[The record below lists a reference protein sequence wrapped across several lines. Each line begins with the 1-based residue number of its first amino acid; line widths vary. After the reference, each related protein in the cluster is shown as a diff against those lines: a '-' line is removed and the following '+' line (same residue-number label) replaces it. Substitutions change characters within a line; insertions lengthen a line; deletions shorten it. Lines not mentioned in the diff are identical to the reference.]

1 MEVKFK
7 KNLTT
12 LRRAKNFS
20 QEQLAEKLDVSRQSV
35 GKWESGEAYPEMKM
49 LLQICD
55 FFAVSLEDLV
65 HGDVSAPDHNLR
77 KQYEKVFTHRARFVA
92 TGVASIVI
100 GVAFLLGLLAIFG
113 SDNEPVAIAGAA
125 ALMLFIAVGVML
137 FIMTGNAVER
147 FEKSHEKLP
156 TTLYKPEETETKIS
170 RHQAGLAVGV
180 SLIIVGVAVL
190 LTLLAIFGENNETVA
205 VAGAATMMLFIDIG
219 TSVITYN
226 ALQKGKYD
234 IAKYN
239 LEHSKEYLAKNRKI
253 GMISGIIMM
262 SATAIFLLFGFLCK
276 AWNIAWIIFPICGI
290 ACGIISVALHH
301 GDQN

>member
-12 LRRAKNFS
+12 LRRAKNLS

-55 FFAVSLEDLV
+55 FFGVNLEDLV
-65 HGDVSAPDHNLR
+65 HGDVSTPDSNLR
-77 KQYEKVFTHRARFVA
+77 RQYEKVFTHRARFIA
-92 TGVASIVI
+92 TGVASIII

-113 SDNEPVAIAGAA
+113 SNNETVAIAGTA
-125 ALMLFIAVGVML
+125 ALMLFIAVGVTL

-156 TTLYKPEETETKIS
+156 TTLYKSSEIETKIS

-180 SLIIVGVAVL
+180 GLIILGVALL
-190 LTLLAIFGENNETVA
+190 LTLIAIFGSDNEQVA
-205 VAGAATMMLFIDIG
+205 IAGAATMMLFIAIG
-219 TSVITYN
+219 ASVATYN

-234 IAKYN
+234 IARYN
-239 LEHSKEYLAKNRKI
+239 LEHSKEYLAKNHKI
-253 GMISGIIMM
+253 SMVSGIIMM
-262 SATAIFLLFGFLCK
+262 SATAVFLIFGFLCR
-276 AWNIAWIIFPICGI
+276 AWNVAWIIFPICGI
-290 ACGIISVALHH
+290 ACEIISVAMHH